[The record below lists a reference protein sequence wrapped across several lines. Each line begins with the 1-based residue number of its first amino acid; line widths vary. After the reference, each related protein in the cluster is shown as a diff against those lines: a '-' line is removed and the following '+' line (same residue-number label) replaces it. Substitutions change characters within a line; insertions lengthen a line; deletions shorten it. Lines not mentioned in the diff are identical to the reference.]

1 MVEWSVVAMVGLLV
15 AESAVMK
22 AVMKVCWWV
31 DSTADLRVAM
41 KAELKVAM

>member
-22 AVMKVCWWV
+22 AVMKESLWV
-31 DSTADLRVAM
+31 DSTAELRV
-41 KAELKVAM
+41 E